1 MANKSK
7 ILEKIPME
15 LLVERCANEGV
26 DTIAKELDCSRQNI
40 YYLLKGRTPSNKGG
54 KVSRTIPTHEIVAKP
69 VDAEMREIAEKNEQ
83 NACVVLEKCT
93 VSLKGSVG
101 SYTLFTTDDTVNI
114 AIKRENGD
122 GAVYIDMCRIPVN
135 ELLDLA
141 DELKAVARCAKQ
153 FNVGNAMW

>member
-1 MANKSK
+1 MARKSA
-7 ILEKIPME
+7 ILKRMPME
-15 LLVERCANEGV
+15 TLVERCANEGV
-26 DTIAKELDCSRQNI
+26 AAIAKELGCSDKSI
-40 YYLLKGRTPSNKGG
+40 YYLLRGRTPSNKGG
-54 KVSRTIPTHEIVAKP
+54 KVARTIPAHEIVAKP

-114 AIKRENGD
+114 AIKREDGD
-122 GAVYIDMCRIPVN
+122 RSVYIDMCRVSVN

-141 DELKAVARCAKQ
+141 DELKAVAQCAKQ